1 MKTKL
6 TLSIEKEVI
15 EEAKVLAKENGT
27 TLSAMLEQYLK
38 DYILEHEYPKVLRE
52 DTVEYQKLSPK
63 VKEKLRKLK
72 NLDGILKTDEPIDIE
87 HARWEYLSEKY
98 GPL

>member
-6 TLSIEKEVI
+6 TLSIEKDVI
-15 EEAKVLAKENGT
+15 EEAKILAKENGI

-38 DYILEHEYPKVLRE
+38 EYILQHQYPNALRE
-52 DTVEYQKLSPK
+52 DTAEYQKLSPEI
-63 VKEKLRKLK
+63 KERLRNLKKLA
-72 NLDGILKTDEPIDIE
+72 GILKTDEPIDFDR
-87 HARWEYLSEKY
+87 ARWEYLNEKY